1 MTAKREP
8 KISAGAAR
16 TLNNLLA
23 KADDYAFMGS
33 RHPDDWDT
41 IDQAYKRAIRSM
53 RKLINRLE
61 ANQK

>member
-1 MTAKREP
+1 MADKP
-8 KISAGAAR
+8 KISAGASR

-33 RHPDDWDT
+33 MHPDDQDS
-41 IDQAYKRAIRSM
+41 IEQAYDRAILVM

>member
-1 MTAKREP
+1 MAT

-33 RHPDDWDT
+33 MHPDDHEA
-41 IDQAYKRAIRSM
+41 IEAGYKYAVESV
-53 RKLINRLE
+53 RKLIARLE
-61 ANQK
+61 ANAKKA